1 MSTAF
6 ANPDAAERRA
16 LLKKVHTIAVLG
28 LSPKPERPSHRVALQ
43 LQSFGYKIIPV
54 RPGINTLLGERV
66 YADIMDVAEPI
77 DLVNVFRRSEYL
89 PSIVQAC
96 LARGV
101 PALWAQ
107 LGILHAQAAARAR
120 EGGMMVVMDRCIA
133 VDYRELMAAQ

>member
-1 MSTAF
+1 MSMDF

-16 LLKKVHTIAVLG
+16 LLKKAHTIAVLG

-89 PSIVQAC
+89 PSIVAAC

-107 LGILHAQAAARAR
+107 LGISHAQAAARAR